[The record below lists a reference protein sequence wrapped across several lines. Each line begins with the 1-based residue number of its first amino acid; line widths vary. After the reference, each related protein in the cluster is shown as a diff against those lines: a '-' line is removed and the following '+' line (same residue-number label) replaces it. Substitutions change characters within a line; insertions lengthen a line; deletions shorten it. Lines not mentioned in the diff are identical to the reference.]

1 MKTFLTM
8 IITAITFTAPILAQT
23 QNTEPVEPQAQ
34 NIVIAVP
41 LIGDVL
47 IRDCSPALVDQLDA
61 FSPQDYIQNAELNIA
76 QLDTKKAKVN
86 TLHHEPKKRLLRK
99 TNP

>member
-41 LIGDVL
+41 LIGNVL

-61 FSPQDYIQNAELNIA
+61 FSLQDYVQTAELNIA
-76 QLDTKKAKVN
+76 QLDTKKPKVN
-86 TLHHEPKKRLLRK
+86 TLYHEPKNKIPTK
-99 TNP
+99 N

>member
-8 IITAITFTAPILAQT
+8 IITAITLTAPALAQT
-23 QNTEPVEPQAQ
+23 QNSEQDIEPQAQ

-41 LIGDVL
+41 LIGNVL

-61 FSPQDYIQNAELNIA
+61 FSLQDYVQTAELNIA
-76 QLDTKKAKVN
+76 QLDTKKPKVN
-86 TLHHEPKKRLLRK
+86 TLYHEPKNKIPTK
-99 TNP
+99 N